1 MQEMDREENIHDKPM
16 TSTEKP
22 VHSKQQEVNAFFAL
36 QFQHDEKFKAAQKS
50 GPFTNAN
57 STADGSKADP
67 KAKHTTKPKGKAEP
81 KPATKK
87 AAAAKKRKWTETKCK
102 QHVHCGTEKYVMRNF
117 EFAIQPVVP

>member
-1 MQEMDREENIHDKPM
+1 MGPSRHHLFFFFFQTIDNLNYINPNPMQEMDREENIHDKPM

-87 AAAAKKRKWTETKCK
+87 AAAAKKRK
-102 QHVHCGTEKYVMRNF
+102 
-117 EFAIQPVVP
+117 